1 MVVPHG
7 DKLDLD
13 GCPITMSLSFKHDT
27 FGFSMW
33 TKRKCSLLALQN
45 KKIPFLITISSLMAL
60 SQRVGSNWIPNW
72 IQKNYKYPCLYKLE
86 K

>member
-1 MVVPHG
+1 
-7 DKLDLD
+7 
-13 GCPITMSLSFKHDT
+13 
-27 FGFSMW
+27 
-33 TKRKCSLLALQN
+33 LLALQN